1 MSFCLQTVLCVH
13 SHLRVVFVLPGFE
26 QDSCNTVIVLV
37 WGGCFLGLGVHCWEG
52 NAFRLLRSAAYR
64 SSDRS
69 SKWQNENVSAICFLW
84 CLDSF
89 QLCLWLYVCW
99 ADSISTMIH
108 IYTILWMESWPRR
121 EDRLA
126 CWPVWRDSY
135 GFSPGGTNFFYLD
148 LRNGST
154 QKKVIILCHC
164 FQW

>member
-1 MSFCLQTVLCVH
+1 
-13 SHLRVVFVLPGFE
+13 
-26 QDSCNTVIVLV
+26 
-37 WGGCFLGLGVHCWEG
+37 
-52 NAFRLLRSAAYR
+52 
-64 SSDRS
+64 
-69 SKWQNENVSAICFLW
+69 LW

-154 QKKVIILCHC
+154 QKMSLFFVTVFSDSYQYIFQLFLTKNQITKLNLLKTQLHILSPRANYTDRATTTC
-164 FQW
+164 QQG